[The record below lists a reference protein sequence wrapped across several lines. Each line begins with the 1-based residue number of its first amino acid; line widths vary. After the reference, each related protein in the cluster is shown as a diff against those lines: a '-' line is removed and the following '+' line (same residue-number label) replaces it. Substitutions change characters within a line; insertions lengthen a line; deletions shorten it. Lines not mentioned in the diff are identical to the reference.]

1 MTVGLGILIL
11 ARSHKG
17 NPHTYVTDCSAATGG
32 CRAPFV
38 ATFGYAFRLHILP
51 VGCMRKPALI
61 KLALFLLGI
70 AIGAI
75 GAANIVNVLRQR
87 DAYPRGV
94 MSVMQHHY
102 AMLRQELRLHRC
114 NAIATT
120 KPLASLREFAGDLE
134 QVFYPDDTADAPF
147 GEYAQRLRDVLAGAS
162 GVADCPAL
170 APTVDKIGAACDAC
184 HREYR

>member
-1 MTVGLGILIL
+1 M
-11 ARSHKG
+11 R
-17 NPHTYVTDCSAATGG
+17 NPNLV
-32 CRAPFV
+32 
-38 ATFGYAFRLHILP
+38 
-51 VGCMRKPALI
+51 

-70 AIGAI
+70 AVGAI
-75 GAANIVNVLRQR
+75 GAANLVNALRQR

-94 MSVMQHHY
+94 MNVMQHRY
-102 AMLRQELRLHRC
+102 ATLRQELRLKRC
-114 NAIATT
+114 EVKTT
-120 KPLASLREFAGDLE
+120 ASALASLHEFAGDLE

-147 GEYAQRLRDVLAGAS
+147 REFAQRLRDALDTAS